1 MMYRF
6 LETERHGAVG
16 VIALNRPEARNAL
29 AMGITIELRRAL
41 REAAADTTMR
51 ALILTGRGG
60 AFSAGADVKEW
71 ANKAAGDNPWP
82 DMNWVEESLKLV
94 QQVHEMPK
102 PTIAMID
109 GAAVGAGLD
118 MALAC
123 DFRYASER
131 AKFICSYTNVGYNPD
146 CGGTWLMPRVIG
158 LEAAK
163 RFAFTGELW
172 TAATAL
178 ENRMVSHV
186 STSDRLWDDTLEF
199 VQKLASGPT
208 VAIAQA
214 KKLLNTAHT
223 RSLADQQLEE
233 VAAGKIC
240 ALTKDHA
247 EGLAAANERRAPKF
261 VGA

>member
-1 MMYRF
+1 MYEF
-6 LETERHGAVG
+6 IEIECHDAVG
-16 VIALNRPEARNAL
+16 VIALNRPKSRNAL

-41 REAAADTTMR
+41 REAAEDRTMR

-71 ANKAAGDNPWP
+71 ASKSEGDNPWP
-82 DMNWVEESLKLV
+82 DMNWVEESLKLI
-94 QQVHEMPK
+94 QQVHDMPK

-123 DFRYASER
+123 DFRYASDR

-163 RFAFTGELW
+163 RLAFTGELW
-172 TAATAL
+172 TADVAL
-178 ENRMVSHV
+178 ENRLVSHV
-186 STSDRLWDDTLEF
+186 SDPDRLWDDTLEF
-199 VQKLASGPT
+199 AQRLASGPT
-208 VAIAQA
+208 VAIAQT
-214 KKLLNTAHT
+214 KRLLNSAFS
-223 RSLADQQLEE
+223 RSLSDQQLEE
-233 VAAGKIC
+233 VAAGKLC
-240 ALTKDHA
+240 APTQDHA
-247 EGLAAANERRAPKF
+247 EGLAAANERRAPRF

>member
-1 MMYRF
+1 MYKF
-6 LETERHGAVG
+6 VEIERHGAVG

-41 REAAADTTMR
+41 REAAADATIR

-71 ANKAAGDNPWP
+71 ARHAEGDNPWP
-82 DMNWVEESLKLV
+82 DMNWVEEALKLV
-94 QQVHEMPK
+94 QQINDMPK

-109 GAAVGAGLD
+109 GAAVGGGLD

-123 DFRYASER
+123 DFRYASEKS
-131 AKFICSYTNVGYNPD
+131 KFICSYTNVGFNPD
-146 CGGTWLMPRVIG
+146 CGGTWLMPRVMG

-163 RFAFTGELW
+163 RFAYTGELW
-172 TAATAL
+172 TAKVAL
-178 ENRMVSHV
+178 ENRLVSHV
-186 STSDRLWDDTLEF
+186 SPNDTLWEDTLAF
-199 VQKLASGPT
+199 AQQLASGPT

-223 RSLADQQLEE
+223 RSLSDQQLEE

-240 ALTKDHA
+240 GQTQDHA

-261 VGA
+261 IGL

>member
-1 MMYRF
+1 MYRF
-6 LETERHGAVG
+6 LEIERHGAVG

-41 REAAADTTMR
+41 REAAEDQAMR

-71 ANKAAGDNPWP
+71 ASKAEGDNPWP

-94 QQVHEMPK
+94 QQVHDMPK
-102 PTIAMID
+102 PTVAMID

-123 DFRYASER
+123 DFRYASDR

-172 TAATAL
+172 TADVAL
-178 ENRMVSHV
+178 EHRMVSRV
-186 STSDRLWDDTLEF
+186 SPADRLWEETLAFAER
-199 VQKLASGPT
+199 LASGPT

-214 KKLLNTAHT
+214 KRLLNSAHT
-223 RSLADQQLEE
+223 RSLSDQQLEE

-240 ALTKDHA
+240 AKTRDHA
-247 EGLAAANERRAPKF
+247 EGLAAVNERRAPRF